1 MEIEIL
7 PTKVLALDFL
17 ANITAQHSEL
27 ELKLT
32 KLKSLSL
39 YGSET
44 RQYLFQLNVLI
55 GYVSAHFATEEKL
68 MQNFDYQMF
77 LKHKQN
83 HSDFVNKLTNFS
95 NDIVERKMTNLNTVT
110 TFIEFWFEKHD
121 LDFDIAL
128 ESFMTKVAV

>member
-1 MEIEIL
+1 MEMEIV
-7 PTKVLALDFL
+7 PTKILALDFL
-17 ANITAQHSEL
+17 ANITSQHLEL

-39 YGSET
+39 YGSDT
-44 RQYLFQLNVLI
+44 MQYLFQLNVLI

-95 NDIVERKMTNLNTVT
+95 NDIVEGKMTNLNTVNK
-110 TFIEFWFEKHD
+110 FIDFWFEKHD
-121 LDFDIAL
+121 LDFDIIL
-128 ESFMTKVAV
+128 ESFMTRMVE

>member
-17 ANITAQHSEL
+17 ANITAQHSDL

-39 YGSET
+39 YGSDT

-95 NDIVERKMTNLNTVT
+95 NDIVEGKMTNLNTVT

>member
-7 PTKVLALDFL
+7 PTKVFALDFL

-83 HSDFVNKLTNFS
+83 HSDFLNKLTNFS
-95 NDIVERKMTNLNTVT
+95 NDIVEGKMTNLNTVT

>member
-95 NDIVERKMTNLNTVT
+95 NDIVEGKMTNLNTVT
-110 TFIEFWFEKHD
+110 KFIEFWFEKHD
-121 LDFDIAL
+121 LDFDIVL
-128 ESFMTKVAV
+128 ESFMTKMAV